1 MSHPINDKKTIKAW
15 AVFDWANSAYALV
28 ISTAIFPV
36 YFIENTPKIISFG
49 NFELSN
55 TSLYAYSIAFSY
67 LIIAFLSP
75 FLSGI
80 ADYSGKKMFF
90 LKIFTLIGSLACIS
104 LYFFNGAA
112 QLWLGTSAFILATI
126 GFAGAIV
133 FYNAYLPQIVSE
145 DKIDNVSAKGY
156 AYGYVGSVILL
167 IAILIMIL
175 KPELFGITDPNLPA
189 QIGFLLVGLWWIG
202 FAQYSFK
209 HLPKDKEHKFEKGIL
224 FKGVNE
230 LKSSFKQLKDNSNT
244 KRFLLSYF
252 FFTSGVNTVIYV
264 ATIFAKEEL
273 QFATSELIIIV
284 LILQLVA
291 IGGAYYFASL
301 SKKIGNKMALS
312 TMIIIWIIICGMAFI
327 VETKIAF
334 YFVAGLVG
342 LVMGGIQALSRSS
355 YSKLLNEDDNN
366 NKSELSSHFSF
377 YDILTKLSVL
387 AGTFSFG
394 LINQLT
400 GSLRYS
406 VLVLGVFF
414 AIGLLAMVGVR
425 FEKTNSNQTNSN

>member
-1 MSHPINDKKTIKAW
+1 MIKKTIKAW

-145 DKIDNVSAKGY
+145 G
-156 AYGYVGSVILL
+156 
-167 IAILIMIL
+167 
-175 KPELFGITDPNLPA
+175 
-189 QIGFLLVGLWWIG
+189 
-202 FAQYSFK
+202 
-209 HLPKDKEHKFEKGIL
+209 
-224 FKGVNE
+224 
-230 LKSSFKQLKDNSNT
+230 
-244 KRFLLSYF
+244 
-252 FFTSGVNTVIYV
+252 
-264 ATIFAKEEL
+264 
-273 QFATSELIIIV
+273 
-284 LILQLVA
+284 
-291 IGGAYYFASL
+291 
-301 SKKIGNKMALS
+301 
-312 TMIIIWIIICGMAFI
+312 
-327 VETKIAF
+327 
-334 YFVAGLVG
+334 
-342 LVMGGIQALSRSS
+342 
-355 YSKLLNEDDNN
+355 
-366 NKSELSSHFSF
+366 
-377 YDILTKLSVL
+377 
-387 AGTFSFG
+387 
-394 LINQLT
+394 
-400 GSLRYS
+400 
-406 VLVLGVFF
+406 
-414 AIGLLAMVGVR
+414 
-425 FEKTNSNQTNSN
+425 